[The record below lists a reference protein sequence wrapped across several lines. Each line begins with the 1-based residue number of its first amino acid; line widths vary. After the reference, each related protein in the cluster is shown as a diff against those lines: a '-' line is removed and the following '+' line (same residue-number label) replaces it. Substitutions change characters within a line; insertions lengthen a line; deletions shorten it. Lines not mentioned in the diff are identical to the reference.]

1 MRKAPELLAPA
12 GSLAMLET
20 AFAFGAD
27 AIYAGQPRYSLRVR
41 NNEFGNLELL
51 KAGIDRAHALG
62 RKFFLVSNIFPHGNK
77 VRNYVANMTPA
88 IALKPD
94 AMIMSDPGLIML
106 VREHWPEMDIHLS
119 VQANTVNSASVK
131 FWAKVGVKR
140 IILSR
145 ELSLDQVEEIRQD
158 CPDTELEVFVHGALC
173 IAYSGRCLLSGY
185 FNHRDANQ
193 GTCTNA
199 CRWDYKTHAAPV
211 DASGDVLSPAR
222 STGSG
227 GGCGPSCGSGNAGG
241 ETLPK
246 EARDSIAYLLEE
258 SNRPGEFMPIEE
270 DEHGTYVM
278 NSKDLRAIEHIQ
290 RLVEIGVDSLKIEGR
305 TKSPYYVARTVQS
318 YRQAI
323 DDAVAGRG
331 LDPALLGQLEGLANR
346 GYTSGF
352 YQRHQPQETQNY
364 LRGYSESGRSQ
375 YVGDVVAFDA
385 ARGLAQV
392 NVRNK
397 FAVGDRLEIIQPGG
411 NVDVELDR
419 MENADG
425 QPVAVAPGSGH
436 TVWLPL
442 PASAVGAFVAR
453 YLQVR
458 ADVAEPV
465 AG

>member
-1 MRKAPELLAPA
+1 MSRKAPELLAPA

-41 NNEFGNLELL
+41 NNAFGSLEVLQ
-51 KAGIDRAHALG
+51 AGIERAHALG

-77 VRNYVANMTPA
+77 VRHYINNMAPV
-88 IALKPD
+88 IALGPD

-106 VREHWPEMDIHLS
+106 VRERWPEMEIHLS
-119 VQANTVNSASVK
+119 VQANTVNSAAVK
-131 FWAKVGVKR
+131 FWNSVGVNR

-145 ELSLDQVEEIRQD
+145 ELSLDQVAEIRQD
-158 CPDTELEVFVHGALC
+158 CPDSELEVFVHGALC

-193 GTCTNA
+193 GSCTNA
-199 CRWDYKTHAAPV
+199 CRWDYKTHTTQV
-211 DASGDVLSPAR
+211 DASGDVLTPA
-222 STGSG
+222 GAG
-227 GGCGPSCGSGNAGG
+227 GHACGSSSGQ
-241 ETLPK
+241 TLDK

-258 SNRPGEFMPIEE
+258 SKRPGEFMPIEE

-278 NSKDLRAIEHIQ
+278 NSKDLRAIEHVQ

-323 DDAVAGRG
+323 ADAVAGRG

-352 YQRHQPQETQNY
+352 YQRHTPEAMQNY
-364 LRGYSESGRSQ
+364 LQGYSESGRSQ

-385 ARGLAQV
+385 ARGLAEV
-392 NVRNK
+392 RVRNR
-397 FAVGDRLEIIQPGG
+397 FSVGDRLELIQPAG
-411 NVDVELDR
+411 NEDYEITR
-419 MENADG
+419 MEGREG
-425 QPVAVAPGSGH
+425 QPVTVAAGDGH

-442 PASAVGAFVAR
+442 PETAVGAFAAR
-453 YLQVR
+453 YLNHSPQ
-458 ADVAEPV
+458 ALAV
-465 AG
+465 AGA

>member
-1 MRKAPELLAPA
+1 VSGRRPPELLAPA
-12 GSLAMLET
+12 GSLTMLET

-41 NNEFGNLELL
+41 NNEFGSLEKL
-51 KAGIDRAHALG
+51 KQGIDRAHELG

-77 VRNYVANMTPA
+77 VKNYIHNMAPV
-88 IALKPD
+88 IALQPD

-106 VREHWPEMDIHLS
+106 VREQWPEMEIHLS
-119 VQANTVNSASVK
+119 VQANTVNSAAVK
-131 FWAKVGVKR
+131 FWNRVGVKR

-145 ELSLDQVEEIRQD
+145 ELSLDQVAEIRQD
-158 CPDTELEVFVHGALC
+158 CPDSELEVFVHGALC

-199 CRWDYKTHAAPV
+199 CRWDYKTHTAQV
-211 DASGDVLSPAR
+211 DASGDVLSPA
-222 STGSG
+222 SATKQGCGSG
-227 GGCGPSCGSGNAGG
+227 GQ
-241 ETLPK
+241 TLPK
-246 EARDSIAYLLEE
+246 EARDSISYLLEE

-323 DDAVAGRG
+323 DDAAAGRD

-352 YQRHQPQETQNY
+352 YQRHQPQEMQNY

-375 YVGDVVAFDA
+375 YVGDVLAFDA

-392 NVRNK
+392 RVKNK
-397 FAVGDRLEIIQPGG
+397 FSVGDRLEIIQPGH
-411 NVDVELDR
+411 NMDVQLSH
-419 MENADG
+419 MENSEG
-425 QPVAVAPGSGH
+425 QAVTVAPGSGH
-436 TVWLPL
+436 EVWLPL
-442 PASAVGAFVAR
+442 PASTVGAFVAR
-453 YLQVR
+453 YVS
-458 ADVAEPV
+458 AEATLAYE
-465 AG
+465 AGVSA

>member
-1 MRKAPELLAPA
+1 
-12 GSLAMLET
+12 
-20 AFAFGAD
+20 
-27 AIYAGQPRYSLRVR
+27 
-41 NNEFGNLELL
+41 
-51 KAGIDRAHALG
+51 
-62 RKFFLVSNIFPHGNK
+62 
-77 VRNYVANMTPA
+77 
-88 IALKPD
+88 
-94 AMIMSDPGLIML
+94 
-106 VREHWPEMDIHLS
+106 
-119 VQANTVNSASVK
+119 
-131 FWAKVGVKR
+131 
-140 IILSR
+140 
-145 ELSLDQVEEIRQD
+145 
-158 CPDTELEVFVHGALC
+158 
-173 IAYSGRCLLSGY
+173 
-185 FNHRDANQ
+185 
-193 GTCTNA
+193 
-199 CRWDYKTHAAPV
+199 
-211 DASGDVLSPAR
+211 
-222 STGSG
+222 
-227 GGCGPSCGSGNAGG
+227 
-241 ETLPK
+241 
-246 EARDSIAYLLEE
+246 
-258 SNRPGEFMPIEE
+258 
-270 DEHGTYVM
+270 
-278 NSKDLRAIEHIQ
+278 
-290 RLVEIGVDSLKIEGR
+290 
-305 TKSPYYVARTVQS
+305 VQS